1 LARRRYD
8 NEHKL
13 MTLSLS
19 LEEFLRRF
27 LLRVLPKGFARVR
40 HFGFLATHPGAARV
54 ERRMV
59 AITNDLKTKGLAPEI
74 RTQKLESHGTAA
86 YLFCW

>member
-1 LARRRYD
+1 MARRRYD

-40 HFGFLATHPGAARV
+40 HFGFLANQGR
-54 ERRMV
+54 
-59 AITNDLKTKGLAPEI
+59 KTYGRNHK
-74 RTQKLESHGTAA
+74 
-86 YLFCW
+86 